1 LSVAAGGLATVA
13 SMAAPS
19 DAGVITF
26 GVGANQFQMEFVTIG
41 NPGNAPDTT
50 GSPNPAGAVGY
61 TYDIG
66 KFEVSEDMITKFNA
80 SQSLQITQWVSPR
93 GPNKPATTVSW
104 NEAARFVNWL
114 NTSTGNPEAYKFTTG
129 GVNDDIALWASGDAG
144 YDASNPYR
152 NSLAKY
158 FLPNYNE
165 WYKAAYYNPSDST
178 YYDFANGSNTAP
190 TAVAS
195 GTTAGTAVYGG
206 LSGPADVDQAGGL
219 SPYGVMGLGGNAQEW
234 EESSSNLA
242 YGNVS
247 DRRGSRG
254 GNWNSSNNFLSSS
267 FRNANFPV
275 DQVGTIGFRVA
286 SLSSSSAAAVPE
298 PGTLLLGTLLG
309 LGGYLGK
316 RRMKK

>member
-1 LSVAAGGLATVA
+1 
-13 SMAAPS
+13 
-19 DAGVITF
+19 
-26 GVGANQFQMEFVTIG
+26 
-41 NPGNAPDTT
+41 
-50 GSPNPAGAVGY
+50 
-61 TYDIG
+61 
-66 KFEVSEDMITKFNA
+66 
-80 SQSLQITQWVSPR
+80 
-93 GPNKPATTVSW
+93 
-104 NEAARFVNWL
+104 
-114 NTSTGNPEAYKFTTG
+114 
-129 GVNDDIALWASGDAG
+129 
-144 YDASNPYR
+144 
-152 NSLAKY
+152 
-158 FLPNYNE
+158 
-165 WYKAAYYNPSDST
+165 
-178 YYDFANGSNTAP
+178 
-190 TAVAS
+190 
-195 GTTAGTAVYGG
+195 
-206 LSGPADVDQAGGL
+206 VDQAGGL

-298 PGTLLLGTLLG
+298 PGTLLLGSLLG